1 LDANFTIQ
9 AIADVAGNNVSGFAQ
24 GLNSSVNLTGQIT
37 AIVEQPLVANAGII
51 GAIVVGLITGAFTLY
66 GIKMTQ
72 KNEVDSEE
80 RKRKDDKIK
89 TQRAERIEAYV
100 YLISNLMLINSSQN
114 AIDYSKLAE
123 SIARAKLL
131 ASHEIIIQIEN
142 LQSADFSKR
151 YSIKSITNDMIRLMA
166 EELQQEDVYS
176 NVNESGVSGCHS

>member
-1 LDANFTIQ
+1 
-9 AIADVAGNNVSGFAQ
+9 
-24 GLNSSVNLTGQIT
+24 
-37 AIVEQPLVANAGII
+37 
-51 GAIVVGLITGAFTLY
+51 
-66 GIKMTQ
+66 MTQ
-72 KNEVDSEE
+72 KNEVDREE

-151 YSIKSITNDMIRLMA
+151 DSIKSITNDMIRLMA